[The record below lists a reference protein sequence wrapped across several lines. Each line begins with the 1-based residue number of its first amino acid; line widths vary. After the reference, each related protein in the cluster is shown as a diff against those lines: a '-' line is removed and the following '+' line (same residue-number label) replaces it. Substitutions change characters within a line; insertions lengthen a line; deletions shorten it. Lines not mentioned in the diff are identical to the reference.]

1 MIALDSAGTLR
12 LCGELMNP
20 LPQLTPLERGNG
32 IPLYHQI
39 RQKLMDQI
47 RAKAFPSTDPIPSV
61 QEIADRYGVSLMTAR
76 QAVRSLCD
84 LGVIYSK
91 QGKGTFISRTKMDKD
106 FRQVLSFTEEM
117 RLRGTPTRSR
127 LLSLRLQMPGQEV
140 RKALELGNAGKIF
153 RLHRV
158 RYADGVPM
166 GVECSCL
173 PADLCPGLRQVFDP
187 QASLYQTLTERY
199 GVQLFTAIETVEV
212 GRVGAEEARL
222 LRIAAGSPVFLFTR
236 ISFLENGKPA
246 EYVKSTYRGD
256 RYRIVN
262 RLTRLKPDLHPAKT
276 R

>member
-1 MIALDSAGTLR
+1 MSIS
-12 LCGELMNP
+12 GELMNA
-20 LPQLTPLERGNG
+20 LSLSQRTPLERGNG

-39 RQKLMDQI
+39 RQQLLQQI
-47 RAKAFPSTDPIPSV
+47 RSRAFKSSDPIPSV

-84 LGVIYSK
+84 LGLIYSK
-91 QGKGTFISRTKMDKD
+91 QGKGTFISRTKVEKD
-106 FRQVLSFTEEM
+106 FRQVLSFTDEM
-117 RLRGTPTRSR
+117 RLRGATTRSR
-127 LLSLRLQMPGQEV
+127 LLSLRLQVPGQEV
-140 RKALELGNAGKIF
+140 RKALELGGGDKVF

-173 PADLCPGLRQVFDP
+173 PAALCPDLLQVFEA
-187 QASLYQTLTERY
+187 QASLYRTLTERY
-199 GVQLFTAIETVEV
+199 GIQLFTASETVEV
-212 GRVGAEEARL
+212 GRVAPDEARL
-222 LRIAAGSPVFLFTR
+222 LRIAAKSPVFLFTR

-262 RLTRLKPDLHPAKT
+262 RLTRLKPDVDAPKS
-276 R
+276 RG

>member
-1 MIALDSAGTLR
+1 
-12 LCGELMNP
+12 MNARS

-39 RQKLMDQI
+39 RQQLMQQI
-47 RAKAFPSTDPIPSV
+47 RSRTFKSSDPIPSV

-84 LGVIYSK
+84 LGLIYSK
-91 QGKGTFISRTKMDKD
+91 QGKGTFVSRTKMEKD

-117 RLRGTPTRSR
+117 RLRGNPTRSR
-127 LLSLRLQMPGQEV
+127 LLSLRLQAPGQEV
-140 RKALELGNAGKIF
+140 RKALELSAGEKVF

-158 RYADGVPM
+158 RYADGLPM

-173 PADLCPGLRQVFDP
+173 PADLCPGLLQIFDE
-187 QASLYQTLTERY
+187 QASLYRTLTERY
-199 GVQLFTAIETVEV
+199 GVQLFTASETVEV
-212 GRVGAEEARL
+212 GRVAGDEARL
-222 LRIAAGSPVFLFTR
+222 LQIAAKSPVFLFTR

-262 RLTRLKPDLHPAKT
+262 RLTRLKPDVHSTKM